1 MKVALTGHTGFLGS
15 YLKRVL
21 LGRGIDVL
29 GLGRGADSDWH
40 FDLGL
45 CVSEFP
51 RGNEGEE
58 EGPIDL
64 VIHAAGLAHRVPK
77 TEDEKQAFFDINL
90 EGTRRLLRGLRDSG
104 NVPKRFVFISTIA
117 VYGEPM
123 DADICVPP
131 YPSEADLEQLDL
143 TPYGLSKWKAEE
155 AVRSWCEVEGVQAMI
170 WRLPLIVGENAPGN
184 LGAMEKAI
192 RKGYY
197 FRIGNSYERIRFYV
211 NIEELGMRV
220 LALLEENCAG
230 SGTFNVISG
239 EKSYGDF
246 EDEIASKYGK
256 KVRSIPLWMVC
267 LAAKVGDVLPGFP
280 LNSYRLKKLLR
291 E

>member
-15 YLKRVL
+15 YLKDVL
-21 LGRGIDVL
+21 LGQGIEVL
-29 GLGRGADSDWH
+29 GLGRVVDSDWH
-40 FDLGL
+40 FDLGSG
-45 CVSEFP
+45 VNDFP
-51 RGNEGEE
+51 RKE
-58 EGPIDL
+58 EGTEAIDL

-77 TEDEKQAFFDINL
+77 TEAEKQQFFDINV
-90 EGTRRLLRGLRDSG
+90 EGTRRLLRALKDSG

-131 YPSEADLEQLDL
+131 YPGEADLELLDL
-143 TPYGLSKWKAEE
+143 TPYGLSKWKAEQW
-155 AVRSWCEVEGVQAMI
+155 VRDWCRQEGVEAFI
-170 WRLPLIVGENAPGN
+170 WRLPLIVGHNAPGN

-197 FRIGNSYERIRFYV
+197 FRIGNSYARMRYYV
-211 NIEELGMRV
+211 RIEELATRV
-220 LALLEENCAG
+220 LALLDGQGAE

-256 KVRSIPLWMVC
+256 KVRSIPLWMVR
-267 LAAKVGDVLPGFP
+267 LAAKLGDVLPGFP
-280 LNSYRLKKLLR
+280 LNSYRLKKLLG

>member
-15 YLKRVL
+15 YLKDVL
-21 LGRGIDVL
+21 LGQGIEVL
-29 GLGRGADSDWH
+29 GLGRGGDSDWH
-40 FDLGL
+40 FDLGSG
-45 CVSEFP
+45 VNDFP
-51 RGNEGEE
+51 RKE
-58 EGPIDL
+58 EGTEAIDL

-77 TEDEKQAFFDINL
+77 TEAEKQQFFDINE
-90 EGTRRLLRGLRDSG
+90 EGTRRLLCALKDSG

-123 DADICVPP
+123 DVDVCVPP
-131 YPSEADLEQLDL
+131 YPREANLEQLDL
-143 TPYGLSKWKAEE
+143 TPYGLSKWKAEQW
-155 AVRSWCEVEGVQAMI
+155 VQDWCRQEGIPAFI

-197 FRIGNSYERIRFYV
+197 FRIGNSYARMRYYV
-211 NIEELGMRV
+211 DIEDLGVEV
-220 LALLEENCAG
+220 LALLDGNDAE

-256 KVRSIPLWMVC
+256 KVRSIPLWMVR
-267 LAAKVGDVLPGFP
+267 LAAKVGDVVPGFP
-280 LNSYRLKKLLR
+280 LNTYRLKKLLG